1 MSGLRHQLG
10 FKEEST
16 YGTYVAPTTFL
27 HTKGSS
33 LEPVIKR
40 VQAESFRGGQFA
52 APAAHYVDTVRG
64 GKGTIPLEV
73 MTTGMG
79 KLLRALMGSSAS
91 AQQAAT
97 AAYKQTHTLADTV
110 VGQSLSVQASRPPR
124 AGGSAVPV
132 TLKGAKVTAAEFEC
146 KTDGLLGASFSL
158 DAQDWDNTTALA
170 VASYSNSAVPFGG
183 TSMCVKLGA
192 YGSEAST
199 TGIKSVKVSIKRN
212 LDTEAYY
219 ACNGALKA
227 EPAETDW
234 PVEITGSMS
243 QDWAAKT
250 DIEDLAVAKTSTCLD
265 WVFTGANIASTYD
278 YTFRLRLPGIIFEP
292 AAQTVAGRDILSKD
306 WDFVYRYD
314 GTNTPVIEYITT
326 DTAI

>member
-1 MSGLRHQLG
+1 MSGLRHRLG

-27 HTKGSS
+27 HAKGSS
-33 LEPVIKR
+33 LEPVIKQ

-52 APAAHYVDTVRG
+52 ARPRTTSTPSAAAGHHPAG
-64 GKGTIPLEV
+64 GL
-73 MTTGMG
+73 TTGMG

-132 TLKGAKVTAAEFEC
+132 TLKARRSPRPVRC

-158 DAQDWDNTTALA
+158 DARDWDNTTALA

-212 LDTEAYY
+212 LDT
-219 ACNGALKA
+219 GRTT
-227 EPAETDW
+227 PA
-234 PVEITGSMS
+234 
-243 QDWAAKT
+243 
-250 DIEDLAVAKTSTCLD
+250 
-265 WVFTGANIASTYD
+265 
-278 YTFRLRLPGIIFEP
+278 
-292 AAQTVAGRDILSKD
+292 
-306 WDFVYRYD
+306 
-314 GTNTPVIEYITT
+314 
-326 DTAI
+326 TAR